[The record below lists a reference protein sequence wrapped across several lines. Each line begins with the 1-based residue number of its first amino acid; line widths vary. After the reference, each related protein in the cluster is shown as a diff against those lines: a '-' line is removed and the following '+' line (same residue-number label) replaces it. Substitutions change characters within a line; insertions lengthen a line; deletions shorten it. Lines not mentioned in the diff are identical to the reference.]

1 MSDRSPTPLVPG
13 APARAVSVRGVSMHV
28 DDEELALYVIG
39 ALDAVRC
46 DAVESHV
53 MECEPC
59 AERLAREAWLEAA
72 FDEVARRAIARPRLA
87 GARIA
92 RRRNGRFMGGVAGAL
107 AAAAAIVLMFAQ
119 TSLAADQGASASQM
133 HAGSYDGAAGDMSGA
148 LVGEVRS
155 DKLDGG

>member
-1 MSDRSPTPLVPG
+1 MNSRSTRHLAEG
-13 APARAVSVRGVSMHV
+13 
-28 DDEELALYVIG
+28 DLALYVMG
-39 ALDAVRC
+39 ALDAARC
-46 DAVESHV
+46 DAVELHV
-53 MECEPC
+53 MACDVC
-59 AERLAREAWLEAA
+59 AEELAREARLEAA
-72 FDEVARRAIARPRLA
+72 FDEVARRAIVRPLLA

-119 TSLAADQGASASQM
+119 TSLAADQGASASQA

-148 LVGEVRS
+148 LVGEVGALVGEVRS